1 MVAASIVII
10 VFLQTGYAIRS
21 RSMLRADFLVTHLPD
36 IAQRILLAL
45 GYILGVLFFL
55 MIITGGWQESVL
67 SFVENEFEGE
77 GAQSAVVARSLD
89 RAAGECACHGKL
101 LRHGLCRCVQTRLDA
116 PRGRGNETTRHGT
129 LGQKGRKD
137 V

>member
-1 MVAASIVII
+1 MRQLGRLPYHVLVLADIIGRGVFDFPIHGTAEMVAASIVII

-21 RSMLRADFLVTHLPD
+21 AIHAASGLFGDASGD
-36 IAQRILLAL
+36 IAQRILLAP

-77 GAQSAVVARSLD
+77 GALRVPSWPAR
-89 RAAGECACHGKL
+89 
-101 LRHGLCRCVQTRLDA
+101 
-116 PRGRGNETTRHGT
+116 
-129 LGQKGRKD
+129 
-137 V
+137 